1 MILKQANKEINFL
14 EVKNKDFLLLGK
26 YNNLSFSSLIIIIII
41 KRCILKD
48 SEIIILDEATSSLDS
63 FNEK

>member
-1 MILKQANKEINFL
+1 MILKSVNKEINYL
-14 EVKNKDFLLLGK
+14 EVKNKDFLLLGIF
-26 YNNLSFSSLIIIIII
+26 NNLSIYSLIIIIII

-48 SEIIILDEATSSLDS
+48 SEIIILDEAPSSLDS

>member
-1 MILKQANKEINFL
+1 MILKQANKEINYL

>member
-1 MILKQANKEINFL
+1 MILKSVNKEINYL
-14 EVKNKDFLLLGK
+14 EVKNKDFLLLGIF
-26 YNNLSFSSLIIIIII
+26 NNLSIYSLIIIIII